1 MRESCKPK
9 RTTEAPW
16 GVWDMPVATTTY
28 AAAYMKPGPK
38 ANNPPIRP
46 KEQHPWTTQAPFDT
60 RSTAQEAFQ
69 YHKQATSSARHK
81 PIREYEPMEWRKLRR
96 PTRPRTFHT
105 MLRKEPFERAEG
117 LTAPSSTRA
126 RRRRTRSRAALL
138 LRPRAPMYLR
148 EAVRHG
154 ALQLHLHVTRSIH
167 LPPGATVRR
176 RGSRNRHGRRWH
188 TRLSACG
195 TTESWRSRARAG
207 ASTRPSGSLHLFC
220 CDRNVRT

>member
-69 YHKQATSSARHK
+69 YHKQATSMRESCK
-81 PIREYEPMEWRKLRR
+81 PIREYEPMEWPQRITTTNQAMYIPYYAPAKR
-96 PTRPRTFHT
+96 
-105 MLRKEPFERAEG
+105 EPFRPKRREVDGSRFDTRS
-117 LTAPSSTRA
+117 TAQDSFNRPPSSY
-126 RRRRTRSRAALL
+126 
-138 LRPRAPMYLR
+138 RPRAPMY
-148 EAVRHG
+148 
-154 ALQLHLHVTRSIH
+154 
-167 LPPGATVRR
+167 PPEKPYVMEPFNCT
-176 RGSRNRHGRRWH
+176 S
-188 TRLSACG
+188 T
-195 TTESWRSRARAG
+195 SRAAYISHPVQPYVAAKKPQPTMG
-207 ASTRPSGSLHLFC
+207 ADGILA
-220 CDRNVRT
+220 